1 MTNTYTN
8 ITLLDIAQEEAA
20 EWLGE
25 NDYTAAVSPT
35 IDDVTVIYETVLDD
49 YADVDEPIEELLK
62 LASELSYEHGCIAWL
77 VIVDTDDALVYS
89 LYDDGELVDNYGV
102 RAGSP
107 PDGGD
112 AEMLADAFG
121 APKRAI
127 KNIRAVLKRDITS
140 ATKRHEMLLTELD
153 LPFLALRASFQSI
166 LDGELPQG
174 VESEDDIMIVEPD
187 DEDE

>member
-25 NDYTAAVSPT
+25 NGYTAAVSPT
-35 IDDVTVIYETVLDD
+35 IDDVTVVYDNVLED
-49 YADVDEPIEELLK
+49 YAGDDDPVEELLK

-77 VIVDTDDALVYS
+77 VIVDSDDVLTYS
-89 LYDDGELVDNYGV
+89 LYDDGELMDSYGV
-102 RAGSP
+102 KVGDP

-112 AEMLADAFG
+112 AELLADVFG
-121 APKRAI
+121 VPKRAI
-127 KNIRAVLKRDITS
+127 KAVRTVLKRDIPS
-140 ATKRHEMLLTELD
+140 ATARHEKLLTALD
-153 LPFLALRASFQSI
+153 LPLLALRASYAAI
-166 LDGELPQG
+166 LNGELPAG

-187 DEDE
+187 DDE